1 MGVQSPST
9 LPTLCPFLKDT
20 NCKVPATGMTLEKK
34 TIFLICNRNDTKAY
48 FKHTSWVNHACMCGD
63 WIVAGGFCV
72 TAADSNPIP

>member
-34 TIFLICNRNDTKAY
+34 PFSSFVTEMIP
-48 FKHTSWVNHACMCGD
+48 KHILN
-63 WIVAGGFCV
+63 
-72 TAADSNPIP
+72 IPRG